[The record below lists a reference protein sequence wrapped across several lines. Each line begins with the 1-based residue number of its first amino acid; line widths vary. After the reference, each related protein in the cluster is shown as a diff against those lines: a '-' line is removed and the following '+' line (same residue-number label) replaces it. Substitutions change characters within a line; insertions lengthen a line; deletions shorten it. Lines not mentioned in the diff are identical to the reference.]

1 MNAQHDISKYAMKN
15 LIRDYV
21 HAKRIVDRYAD
32 LLEDV
37 SAEEFASEYV
47 HLLPVEYFQ
56 SIGVVQTSEAWMR
69 AVGLYPGSKYVLDIY
84 KEILMNEKNE
94 EESNEQM

>member
-84 KEILMNEKNE
+84 TEILMNEKNE
-94 EESNEQM
+94 EESDEQM